1 MYDDRLLD
9 AAHIKPHARSEPNES
24 MDKFNGISLTPS
36 IHRLY
41 DLGFIGVNQNSK
53 LLISE

>member
-1 MYDDRLLD
+1 
-9 AAHIKPHARSEPNES
+9 

-53 LLISE
+53 LLISEWISKVTAKNIGIQHNKSLNIP